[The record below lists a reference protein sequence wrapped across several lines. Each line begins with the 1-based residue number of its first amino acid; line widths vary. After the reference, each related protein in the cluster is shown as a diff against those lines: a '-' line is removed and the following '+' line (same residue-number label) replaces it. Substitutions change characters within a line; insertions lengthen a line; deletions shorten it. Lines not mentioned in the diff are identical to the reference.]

1 MARRLRPVHGSSN
14 TTRFARSA
22 TVVLIATMVLVGQ
35 PVAADAHPRPGVTA
49 RVSVASD
56 GTEASGP
63 AANNPPAISADGRY
77 VAFASFA
84 RNLVPSGTDPE
95 YEDVF
100 VHDRATGATE
110 HVSVASDGT
119 PGDDASWWPSISA
132 DGRFV
137 AFASAATNLVPD
149 DTNGRW
155 DIFVH
160 DRSTGVTERVSVA
173 SDGSQGGHS
182 SYWAAISPDGRSV
195 AFVSAA
201 PDLVADDTNSRQDI
215 FVHDRDSGTTER
227 VSVSSDG
234 AESNGHSR
242 GPAISA
248 DGASVAFYS
257 SGSNLVPDDTNSG
270 DEDVF
275 VHDRATGTTE
285 RVSVTSDGREVGGQG
300 NNTWTPAITPDGR
313 FVAFTHSASTLTQG
327 DNHLYWDVF
336 VRDREAGTT
345 ERVSVASDGR
355 GGDNNANSPSISD
368 DGRFVAFDSFASNLV
383 PDDTNGT
390 GDVFVHDRATGAT
403 DRVSLASDGT
413 ESDGPSWPPA
423 ISAGGR
429 FVAFNSHGSTLVPGD
444 GNDSRDVFV
453 RDRGMP
459 LGVGGLTT
467 EDVPGAVR
475 VSGWV
480 TSSGTVTSEA
490 EDPADDGGLGPLD
503 ADDLGAELTGAA
515 LTYRPEQE
523 DHLVRWRLESLPRG
537 PLVTGAVGGGYPGV
551 LYGLELEAAGTR
563 FEIRALR
570 EAATSAPPRVPH
582 AALYRCAP
590 MCEQEALLES
600 GFGTVTSEVWVALP
614 FEVLGADLEGGLS
627 SLRAFTALGE
637 AAIGGT
643 AELDELDLP
652 AAGIPELRVEL
663 GIASD
668 ATPEDEVAFVHAV
681 VPSEGTFTGDV
692 PIDGLPPGD
701 HRIWARTCLGEAC
714 GPASSV
720 EVSL

>member
-1 MARRLRPVHGSSN
+1 MTGRVRRDFGKPNARGG
-14 TTRFARSA
+14 ARSA
-22 TVVLIATMVLVGQ
+22 TVLLVVTLVLTGYPL
-35 PVAADAHPRPGVTA
+35 PVDAYPRPGVTA
-49 RVSVASD
+49 RVSVAGD
-56 GTEASGP
+56 GSEADGH
-63 AANNPPAISADGRY
+63 AANNPPAVSADGRF

-84 RNLVPSGTDPE
+84 SNLVASGTDPE

-100 VHDRATGATE
+100 VHDRVTGATE
-110 HVSVASDGT
+110 HVSVATDGT

-155 DIFVH
+155 DVFVH
-160 DRSTGVTERVSVA
+160 DRSTGSTERVSVA

-182 SYWAAISPDGRSV
+182 SYWAAISPDGGSV

-201 PDLVADDTNSRQDI
+201 PDLVANDTNGRQDI
-215 FVHDRDSGTTER
+215 FVHDRDSGNTER

-234 AESNGHSR
+234 AQSNGHSR

-257 SGSNLVPDDTNSG
+257 SASNLVPDDTNG
-270 DEDVF
+270 GAEDVF

-285 RVSVTSDGREVGGQG
+285 RVSVTSDGREVNGQG

-336 VRDREAGTT
+336 VRDRETGTT

-383 PDDTNGT
+383 PGDTNGT

-403 DRVSLASDGT
+403 DRVSLASDGSQ
-413 ESDGPSWPPA
+413 SDGPSWPTA
-423 ISAGGR
+423 MSADGR
-429 FVAFNSHGSTLVPGD
+429 FVVFNSHGSALVDGD
-444 GNDSRDVFV
+444 GNASRDVFV

-459 LGVGGLTT
+459 LGVGGLLT
-467 EDVPGAVR
+467 EDVPDGVR

-490 EDPADDGGLGPLD
+490 DDPADDGGLGPLD

-523 DHLVRWRLESLPRG
+523 DHLIRWRLESLPRG

-551 LYGLELEAAGTR
+551 LYGLEFEADGTR

-570 EAATSAPPRVPH
+570 EAATSNPPRVPH

-590 MCEQEALLES
+590 TCVQEALLES

-614 FEVLGADLEGGLS
+614 LDVLGAELEGDLS
-627 SLRAFTALGE
+627 ALRAFTAVGE
-637 AAIGGT
+637 AAIGVL
-643 AELDELDLP
+643 AELDDVDLP
-652 AAGIPELRVEL
+652 AAGIPDLWVEL
-663 GIASD
+663 GIAPD
-668 ATPEDEVAFVHAV
+668 ATPEGEVAFTHAV
-681 VPSEGTFTGDV
+681 GPSGGLFTGGV
-692 PIDGLPPGD
+692 PTDGLPPGA
-701 HRIWARTCLGEAC
+701 HRIWARACLGETC

-720 EVSL
+720 EVSR